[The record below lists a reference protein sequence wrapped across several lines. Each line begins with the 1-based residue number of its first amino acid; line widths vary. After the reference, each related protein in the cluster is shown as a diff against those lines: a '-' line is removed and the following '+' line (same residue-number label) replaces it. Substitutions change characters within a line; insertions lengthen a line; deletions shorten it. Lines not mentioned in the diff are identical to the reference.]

1 MVKNR
6 AAQPPIFRTHSQTK
20 MENIPQP
27 TSSHSPNPNRPQC
40 HPDAEKQA
48 SRRSWVAQAGPD
60 APDRRPRRQTHFSHS
75 PGKKS

>member
-20 MENIPQP
+20 MEKIGRRPPPAAQ
-27 TSSHSPNPNRPQC
+27 NPKCPQC

-48 SRRSWVAQAGPD
+48 YGRSWVAQADPD
-60 APDRRPRRQTHFSHS
+60 APDRRQTHFSHS